1 MNPYKCSLYNC
12 KSLNKLQS
20 YLLID
25 DKLFFKK
32 LQNDLENYPKR
43 FYTSFKQKDT
53 GRELFKCSNIINKLH
68 KRLMKLFNIKI
79 ESYIKSGIK
88 RESHI
93 TNAKYHQNSKSFLLM
108 DIKSFYPSM
117 TKSLIKKHLILTYK
131 QSSNVAEFISN
142 LVTIQQSKA
151 LGKRALVTGSPLSQY
166 FSYIINKKMYDE
178 LQEVSEKEN
187 IIFSVYVD
195 DMSFSSKAKITYKF
209 HTKVYSI
216 IKKYGYLIHSKNDKK
231 VYRGNTGNKVKI
243 TGVKIS
249 KQGFRILPKH
259 KENIQRIIKS
269 ESHIDKQK
277 SLLGMINYA
286 IQVNPKYSKYMRLL
300 RKYEKVI

>member
-1 MNPYKCSLYNC
+1 MEQYNCTLYNC
-12 KSLNKLQS
+12 KSLSKLQS
-20 YLLID
+20 YLYIS
-25 DKLFFKK
+25 DKIFFKK
-32 LQNDLENYPKR
+32 LNNDLNNSPEN
-43 FYTSFKQKDT
+43 FYFSFTQKDT

-79 ESYIKSGIK
+79 EPYIKSGIK

-93 TNAKYHQNSKSFLLM
+93 TNAKYHQNSKYFLLM

-142 LVTIQQSKA
+142 LVTIQQAKA
-151 LGKRALVTGSPLSQY
+151 DGKRALVTGSPLSQY

-178 LQEVSEKEN
+178 LQEVSKKEN

-209 HTKVYSI
+209 HTKAYSI
-216 IKKYGYLIHSKNDKK
+216 IKKYGYTIHTENDKK
-231 VYRGNTGNKVKI
+231 VFRGNAGNKAKI

-249 KQGFRILPKH
+249 KQGFRILSKH
-259 KENIQRIIKS
+259 KENIQKIIKS
-269 ESHIDKQK
+269 ESHIEKQK

-286 IQVNPKYSKYMRLL
+286 IQVNPKYSKYMNLL
-300 RKYEKVI
+300 KKYKKI